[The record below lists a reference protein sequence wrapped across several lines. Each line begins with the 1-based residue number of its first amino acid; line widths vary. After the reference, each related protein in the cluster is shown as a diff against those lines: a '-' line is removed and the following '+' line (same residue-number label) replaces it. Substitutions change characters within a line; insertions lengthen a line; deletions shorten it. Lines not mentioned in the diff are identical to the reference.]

1 MLTGRTRPE
10 GEHMKR
16 SIRPALGVVILALAL
31 PTAALANHH
40 DTSRGTRKASHAFPV
55 APALVPAA
63 TVTSFTAGV
72 LTLAPAGGGPSI
84 AAAVTDQTR
93 FLCVRTGGRGRGFT
107 PPPPCDSSQLVS
119 GAGVLSAGVRIT
131 QTAVQFSDIVLLP
144 AVQGPVTS

>member
-1 MLTGRTRPE
+1 
-10 GEHMKR
+10 MKR

-40 DTSRGTRKASHAFPV
+40 DTSKGMRKASHAFPV
-55 APALVPAA
+55 APAQQPAA

-84 AAAVTDQTR
+84 SGAVTDQTR
-93 FLCVRTGGRGRGFT
+93 FLCVRAGHGRGFGA
-107 PPPPCDSSQLVS
+107 PSPCDSTQLTL

-131 QTAVQFSDIVLLP
+131 QAGVEFSDIVLLP
-144 AVQGPVTS
+144 AVQVPVTS

>member
-1 MLTGRTRPE
+1 
-10 GEHMKR
+10 MKR

-31 PTAALANHH
+31 PAAALANHH
-40 DTSRGTRKASHAFPV
+40 DTSKGMRKASHAFPV
-55 APALVPAA
+55 APALLPAA
-63 TVTSFTAGV
+63 TVSAFTAGV
-72 LTLAPAGGGPSI
+72 LTLAPVGGGPAIS
-84 AAAVTDQTR
+84 AAVTDQTR

-131 QTAVQFSDIVLLP
+131 QAGVEFSDIVLLP